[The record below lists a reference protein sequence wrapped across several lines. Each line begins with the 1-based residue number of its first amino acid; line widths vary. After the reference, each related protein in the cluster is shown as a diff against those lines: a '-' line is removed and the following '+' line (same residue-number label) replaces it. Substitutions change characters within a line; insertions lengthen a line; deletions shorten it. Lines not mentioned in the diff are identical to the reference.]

1 MPSVVDELGVGP
13 IEVGALGDAV
23 PGVHIRRPDDLTQLL
38 GSDRGDAIRAVIFE
52 DGLDPRCA
60 ELPALE
66 VVHADTITSE
76 ALVALG
82 QSSAPLRA
90 IRSKVRGTVGPRGF
104 AALAEAP
111 AFAKLS
117 VVQLIDSGCGNATR
131 AWFRGPRPV
140 ELRSLELPNRTVEG
154 RVDGFTSGSGYDL
167 GAAALRELEVLDLE
181 NQYLGM
187 AVMSAV
193 ARDGL
198 PRLRRLGLAG
208 TQTSS
213 YLRFIRQT
221 HVPELVA
228 LDLHRVFL
236 AVDELRHIG
245 RELAPRLERLRLFA
259 LGDEGA
265 QQLAN
270 VKMPR
275 LRELRLDCCELRR
288 IDWLAKA
295 KWSPTALDLSWNFLN
310 DEAIASLQSSTL
322 EQLTL
327 AHNPVSA
334 EGVSTMLEGLPA
346 LKRLALDAGDS
357 TLRDL
362 RERHPSVVFA

>member
-1 MPSVVDELGVGP
+1 MPEVVDELGVGT
-13 IEVGALGDAV
+13 IEVGSLSDAL
-23 PGVHIRRPDDLTQLL
+23 PGVRIDSGEELTQLL
-38 GSDRGDAIRAVIFE
+38 ASSRVDTVRALVFEGD
-52 DGLDPRCA
+52 LDPRCA

-66 VVHADTITSE
+66 VVHADAITSE
-76 ALVALG
+76 AFVALG

-140 ELRSLELPNRTVEG
+140 ELRSLELPNRTIAG
-154 RVDGFTSGSGYDL
+154 RVDGFTSGGGYDL
-167 GAAALRELEVLDLE
+167 GAAALRQLEVLDLE

-187 AVMSAV
+187 AVMSAI

-198 PRLRRLGLAG
+198 PCLRRLNLAG

-213 YLRFIRQT
+213 YLRFVRQR

-236 AVDELRHIG
+236 AVHELRHIG
-245 RELAPRLERLRLFA
+245 REFAPRLEQLRLFA

-334 EGVSTMLEGLPA
+334 EGVSTMLAGLPA
-346 LKRLALDAGDS
+346 LNRLVWDADDS